1 MVNAVKVICCIVVF
15 EFMYHQYEVVKRN
28 FNNGYPLRQ
37 QRIMPLLIR
46 VSIFTVSL
54 MFISIKAKLFLAI
67 IIFLY
72 WGGVIKHIENQ
83 ILPKYKNNP
92 QLHEFYV
99 CEIDELKNK
108 FFIIA
113 PICFIIVLMA
123 LITSK

>member
-1 MVNAVKVICCIVVF
+1 MVNAFKVICCIVVF
-15 EFMYHQYEVVKRN
+15 EFMYHQYEVVKWN

-37 QRIMPLLIR
+37 QKIMPLLIR
-46 VSIFTVSL
+46 LSVFTVSL
-54 MFISIKAKLFLAI
+54 MLISIKVKLFLTI
-67 IIFLY
+67 IIFVY

-108 FFIIA
+108 FFIFA
-113 PICFIIVLMA
+113 PICFIIVLIA
-123 LITSK
+123 LIASK